1 MRVWEINGSN
11 FPERKADA
19 QASATLN
26 NRGVLNLL
34 QGDLDQAEINF
45 KKAQSL
51 GSAEAG
57 ANLKEVSKKRK
68 DNAIFGNRWTTSEQ
82 TVQ

>member
-1 MRVWEINGSN
+1 MQPAARYLD
-11 FPERKADA
+11 KADA

-34 QGDLDQAEINF
+34 QGDLDQAETNF

-51 GSAEAG
+51 GSSEAG
-57 ANLKEVSKKRK
+57 ANLEEVAKKRK
-68 DNAIFGNRWTTSEQ
+68 DNAIFGNKK
-82 TVQ
+82 